1 MGDAVIEVKDLSF
14 RYNKSEEKAVLSS
27 LSFTVNKGEWIAIVG
42 PNGSGKSTL
51 ANLLCGLLKPDQ
63 GTIYI
68 KGKPLNDETIWE
80 IREKMGVIFQNPD
93 HQFIGTTVQDDV
105 AFSLENMNLPY
116 EEMQRRVDR
125 ALRQVGMAEY
135 REKDP
140 SYLSGGQKRRV
151 SIAGI
156 LAMEPEIIIFDEAFT
171 MLDPKSRRELFS
183 LLKEMQASG
192 QLTMVSI
199 THDMEEA
206 ALADRIIVLN
216 TGKISRIGTPGEV
229 FPETTELLAPFSER
243 LRRLLIQKGRRLPD
257 KYMTETELIEWLW
270 KYNFTT

>member
-105 AFSLENMNLPY
+105 AFSLENMNLSY

-216 TGKISRIGTPGEV
+216 KGKISRIGTPGEV